1 MIATDPALLAS
12 RFRQAL
18 MPLVRQLRT
27 NVEAGMT
34 PGQMSALGTVDR
46 LEPITLG
53 DLAAA
58 ERVTPP
64 MATKLANA
72 LEEKGLVERLPC
84 ADAGADVVLFVDV
97 LHHTSDPLPL
107 LAEARRVARQAIVIK
122 DHLCDG
128 WLADPTLRLMDW
140 FGTPFNEKR
149 SVTEPLLT
157 RAPA

>member
-46 LEPITLG
+46 LGPITLG

-84 ADAGADVVLFVDV
+84 ADDKRVVRLQLAPEGRALLDRARVRRDAW
-97 LHHTSDPLPL
+97 
-107 LAEARRVARQAIVIK
+107 LAERFAELTEEQRAALAAAVEVFERINDQVERR
-122 DHLCDG
+122 
-128 WLADPTLRLMDW
+128 P
-140 FGTPFNEKR
+140 
-149 SVTEPLLT
+149 
-157 RAPA
+157 

>member
-1 MIATDPALLAS
+1 MSAASDPAELAS

-18 MPLVRQLRT
+18 MPIVRQLRT
-27 NVEAGMT
+27 NVEEGMT

-46 LEPITLG
+46 LGPIALG

-84 ADAGADVVLFVDV
+84 ADDKRVVRLELSSEGRALLDRARQRR
-97 LHHTSDPLPL
+97 DAW
-107 LAEARRVARQAIVIK
+107 LAERFADLTVEERAA
-122 DHLCDG
+122 
-128 WLADPTLRLMDW
+128 LAAAVGVFERL
-140 FGTPFNEKR
+140 NEQVETR
-149 SVTEPLLT
+149 S
-157 RAPA
+157 

>member
-1 MIATDPALLAS
+1 MSATPDPADLAA

-27 NVEAGMT
+27 NVEEGMT
-34 PGQMSALGTVDR
+34 PGQMSALGTVAR
-46 LEPITLG
+46 QGPIALG

-84 ADAGADVVLFVDV
+84 ADDKRVVRLQLAPAGRALLDRSHSRRNAWLAERIADL
-97 LHHTSDPLPL
+97 TAGERAA
-107 LAEARRVARQAIVIK
+107 LAEAIGVIERLN
-122 DHLCDG
+122 DEVDG
-128 WLADPTLRLMDW
+128 
-140 FGTPFNEKR
+140 GR
-149 SVTEPLLT
+149 S
-157 RAPA
+157 